1 MMTTD
6 SPPRNGQRVRP
17 ARPLIS
23 IVAPCY
29 NEAESVDLFVETI
42 FSILSGK
49 DFEIELVFVDDGST
63 DETRAKLTALA
74 DQHSAIRLVVFSRN
88 FGKEAALTAGLDHAA
103 GDAVVVIDVDL
114 QDPPELILDFIVKWR
129 EGFDVVYGMREDRT
143 SDTVAKRITANGF
156 YRLFNKVS
164 GVKIPQ
170 NTGDYR
176 LMDRR
181 VVDTLKS
188 LPERSRF
195 MKGLFAWVGYKSTGV
210 LYVRPERAAGET
222 KFSFWRLWNFAV
234 DGFVSFSTVP
244 LRVWSY
250 IGAAVALLSVIYASI
265 IILQTLISGN
275 DVPGYTSLL
284 VFVLFFGSV
293 QLISVG
299 VLGEYISRLF
309 VEAKQRPIYVVDEV
323 YAQSEKDG
331 AVQPAR
337 EAEAAE

>member
-1 MMTTD
+1 MMMTD
-6 SPPRNGQRVRP
+6 SPAPREHRLRP

-42 FSILSGK
+42 FSILASQ
-49 DFEIELVFVDDGST
+49 DFDVELVFVDDGST
-63 DETRAKLTALA
+63 DATRTKLVALA
-74 DQHSAIRLVVFSRN
+74 DQHSEIRLVIFSRN
-88 FGKEAALTAGLDHAA
+88 FGKEAALTAGLDHAR
-103 GDAVVVIDVDL
+103 GDAVIVMDADL
-114 QDPPELILDFIVKWR
+114 QDPPELILDFIEKWR
-129 EGFDVVYGMREDRT
+129 EGFEVVYGMREDRT
-143 SDTVAKRITANGF
+143 SDTAAKRITANGF
-156 YRLFNKVS
+156 YRLFNKIS

-176 LMDRR
+176 LIDRR
-181 VVDTLKS
+181 VVETIKS

-195 MKGLFAWVGYKSTGV
+195 MKGLFAWVGYRSTGV

-222 KFSFWRLWNFAV
+222 KFSFWRLWNFAM
-234 DGFVSFSTVP
+234 DGIVGFSTVP

-250 IGAAVALLSVIYASI
+250 IGAGVALLSVVYASI
-265 IILQTLISGN
+265 IILQTLISGV
-275 DVPGYTSLL
+275 DVPGYASLL

-309 VEAKQRPIYVVDEV
+309 IEAKQRPIYIVDEI
-323 YAQSEKDG
+323 YAQDSKDYVVSPVRG
-331 AVQPAR
+331 
-337 EAEAAE
+337 AEAAE

>member
-1 MMTTD
+1 MTTD
-6 SPPRNGQRVRP
+6 SPVRSGQKLRP

-49 DFEIELVFVDDGST
+49 DFEVELVFVDDGST
-63 DETRAKLTALA
+63 DETREKLCALA
-74 DQHSAIRLVVFSRN
+74 DRHPEIRLVIFSRN
-88 FGKEAALTAGLDHAA
+88 FGKEAALTAGLDHAE
-103 GDAVVVIDVDL
+103 GDAVIVMDVDL
-114 QDPPELILDFIVKWR
+114 QDPPELILDFIEKWR
-129 EGFDVVYGMREDRT
+129 EGFEVVYGMREDRS
-143 SDTVAKRITANGF
+143 SDSAAKRLTANGF
-156 YRLFNKVS
+156 YQLFNKIS

-176 LMDRR
+176 LIDRR
-181 VVDTLKS
+181 VVETIKS

-250 IGAAVALLSVIYASI
+250 VGAGVALLSVIYASL
-265 IILQTLISGN
+265 IILSTLISGN
-275 DVPGYTSLL
+275 DVPGYASLL

-293 QLISVG
+293 QLISIG

-309 VEAKQRPIYVVDEV
+309 VEAKQRPIYIVDEI
-323 YAQSEKDG
+323 YAQDEKESAIRSG
-331 AVQPAR
+331 R
-337 EAEAAE
+337 ETKAAE

>member
-1 MMTTD
+1 M
-6 SPPRNGQRVRP
+6 RP

-23 IVAPCY
+23 IVTPCY
-29 NEAESVDLFVETI
+29 NEAESVDLFAETV
-42 FSILSGK
+42 FSVLAGQ
-49 DFEIELVFVDDGST
+49 ELEVELVFVDDGST
-63 DETRAKLTALA
+63 DDTRAKLIALA
-74 DQHSAIRLVVFSRN
+74 DRFSEIRLVIFSRN
-88 FGKEAALTAGLDHAA
+88 FGKEAALTAGLDHAS
-103 GDAVVVIDVDL
+103 GDAVIVMDVDL
-114 QDPPELILDFIVKWR
+114 QDPPELILNFVEKWR

-143 SDTVAKRITANGF
+143 SDSAAKRITANGF

-164 GVKIPQ
+164 GLKIPE

-181 VVDTLKS
+181 VVETIKS

-210 LYVRPERAAGET
+210 LYVRPERSAGET

-250 IGAAVALLSVIYASI
+250 VGAGVALLSVIYASI
-265 IILQTLISGN
+265 IILQTLVGGV
-275 DVPGYTSLL
+275 DVPGYASLL

-309 VEAKQRPIYVVDEV
+309 VEAKQRPIYVVDEI
-323 YAQSEKDG
+323 YGQDAKEDTKAPTHS
-331 AVQPAR
+331 
-337 EAEAAE
+337 AEAAE

>member
-1 MMTTD
+1 MTTD
-6 SPPRNGQRVRP
+6 SPSRSGHRIRP

-29 NEAESVDLFVETI
+29 NEVESVDLFVETI
-42 FSILSGK
+42 FAILTGK
-49 DFEIELVFVDDGST
+49 DFDVELVFVDDGST
-63 DETRAKLTALA
+63 DETREKLSALA
-74 DQHSAIRLVVFSRN
+74 DRHSEIRLVVFSRN
-88 FGKEAALTAGLDHAA
+88 FGKEAALTAGLDFAT
-103 GDAVVVIDVDL
+103 GDAVIVMDVDL
-114 QDPPELILDFIVKWR
+114 QDPPELILTFIEKWR
-129 EGFDVVYGMREDRT
+129 EGFEVVYGMREDRT
-143 SDTVAKRITANGF
+143 SDTAAKRITANGF
-156 YRLFNKVS
+156 YRLFNKIS
-164 GVKIPQ
+164 GVRIPQ

-176 LMDRR
+176 LIDRR
-181 VVDTLKS
+181 VVETIKS

-250 IGAAVALLSVIYASI
+250 VGVIMAFLSVIYASM
-265 IILQTLISGN
+265 IILQTIVSGV
-275 DVPGYTSLL
+275 DVPGYASLL

-309 VEAKQRPIYVVDEV
+309 VEAKQRPIYVVDEI
-323 YAQSEKDG
+323 YAQDEKDD
-331 AVQPAR
+331 AARPVR

>member
-1 MMTTD
+1 
-6 SPPRNGQRVRP
+6 
-17 ARPLIS
+17 
-23 IVAPCY
+23 
-29 NEAESVDLFVETI
+29 
-42 FSILSGK
+42 
-49 DFEIELVFVDDGST
+49 
-63 DETRAKLTALA
+63 
-74 DQHSAIRLVVFSRN
+74 
-88 FGKEAALTAGLDHAA
+88 
-103 GDAVVVIDVDL
+103 
-114 QDPPELILDFIVKWR
+114 
-129 EGFDVVYGMREDRT
+129 
-143 SDTVAKRITANGF
+143 
-156 YRLFNKVS
+156 
-164 GVKIPQ
+164 
-170 NTGDYR
+170 
-176 LMDRR
+176 MDRR

-265 IILQTLISGN
+265 IILKTLISGN

-309 VEAKQRPIYVVDEV
+309 VEAKQRPIYVVDEI
-323 YAQSEKDG
+323 YAQDEKDG
-331 AVQPAR
+331 TAETAR
-337 EAEAAE
+337 ASEAAE

>member
-1 MMTTD
+1 M
-6 SPPRNGQRVRP
+6 RP

-49 DFEIELVFVDDGST
+49 DFEVELVFVEDGST
-63 DETRAKLTALA
+63 DKTREKLSALA
-74 DQHSAIRLVVFSRN
+74 DRHSEIRLVVFSRN
-88 FGKEAALTAGLDHAA
+88 FGKEAALTAGLDYAA
-103 GDAVVVIDVDL
+103 GDAVIVMDVDL
-114 QDPPELILDFIVKWR
+114 QDPPELILTFIEKWR
-129 EGFDVVYGMREDRT
+129 EGFEVVYGMREDRA
-143 SDTVAKRITANGF
+143 SDTAAKRITANGF
-156 YRLFNKVS
+156 YRLFNKIS
-164 GVKIPQ
+164 GVRIPQ

-176 LMDRR
+176 LIDRR
-181 VVDTLKS
+181 VVDTIKS

-250 IGAAVALLSVIYASI
+250 VGAAVALLSVIYASM
-265 IILQTLISGN
+265 IILQTIVSGV
-275 DVPGYTSLL
+275 DVPGYASLL

-309 VEAKQRPIYVVDEV
+309 VEAKQRPIYIVDEI
-323 YAQSEKDG
+323 YAQDAKDG
-331 AVQPAR
+331 AVRPAR
-337 EAEAAE
+337 ETAAAE